1 METFNQY
8 QAAQFK
14 AVMLLK
20 KYNFGAASTAKYLSK
35 SRGLI
40 QSWMQIG
47 NKHHLAKQR
56 IQFKSFRKIL
66 KELRKNIPSEHLG
79 YFLAKRLL
87 DLKLPAAF
95 ISKILKIPMSTV
107 RSWRHGKAPV
117 EVKKF
122 FYDDNLVDREFRK
135 LMKYLKTDITSRNL
149 EYFQALNLAE
159 IARGNIGR
167 RRVGGRIIS
176 QILTRHYD
184 YVEPIPDKTVS
195 CWINGTRKPWGA
207 FKVLEDE
214 NIVQRDYKKII
225 EEMTYQHLDYH
236 ISKTLAEKYG
246 WKYSKISKVLGLD
259 KELVRGWIKKDRGNP
274 IAKTFVSNIIIKD
287 ELKRYLTEDE
297 LNSAKS
303 EISKTISTDLAEH
316 QQNIQED
323 IDSEDGGDELE
334 DPGIDAELERE
345 LIYHLETLPLGVTS
359 AKVLKSIL
367 VACRDASLEA
377 IQNVLNHSNQII
389 HDQETGK
396 WMLKKYAEATSE
408 EESDNALKRFNCRDK
423 DGEIV
428 AC

>member
-20 KYNFGAASTAKYLSK
+20 KYNFGAASTAKYLGK

-66 KELRKNIPSEHLG
+66 KELRKNITREHLD

-95 ISKILKIPMSTV
+95 ISKILEIPTSTV
-107 RSWRHGKAPV
+107 RSWRHGKVPV

-122 FYDDNLVDREFRK
+122 FYDDKLVDREFKK
-135 LMKYLKTDITSRNL
+135 LMKYLKTDITNRNL

-176 QILTRHYD
+176 QILTRHYG

-214 NIVQRDYKKII
+214 NMVQRDYKKII
-225 EEMTYQHLDYH
+225 DEMTHQHIDYH
-236 ISKTLAEKYG
+236 ISKALAEKYG

-274 IAKTFVSNIIIKD
+274 IAKTFVNNIIVKD

-297 LNSAKS
+297 LNSAKT
-303 EISKTISTDLAEH
+303 EISKAIGTDLAGH
-316 QQNIQED
+316 HQNIPED
-323 IDSEDGGDELE
+323 SDSEDGSDELE

-367 VACRDASLEA
+367 VDCRDASLAE
-377 IQNVLNHSNQII
+377 IEKVLNRSKEII
-389 HDQETGK
+389 VDQETGK
-396 WMLKKYAEATSE
+396 WMLKKYAEAN
-408 EESDNALKRFNCRDK
+408 SDEDSDDTLERLKCRTE
-423 DGEIV
+423 DGEII